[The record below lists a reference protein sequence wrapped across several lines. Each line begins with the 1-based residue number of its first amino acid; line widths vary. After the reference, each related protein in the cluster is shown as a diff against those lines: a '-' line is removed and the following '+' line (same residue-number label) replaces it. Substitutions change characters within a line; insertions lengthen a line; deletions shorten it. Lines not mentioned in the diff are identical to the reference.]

1 MISFPACPGNT
12 WVEEKSTS
20 SINICFHVPTQG
32 WQTIRFSQ
40 TCTKTT
46 KYQNPPRTTNKQKT
60 KTKKWNSKAPWKG
73 ELQGAVSWQCHVASS
88 LISPFSKALF
98 ISEVKKHSIW
108 GSTEGC
114 QAGCWQ
120 LFYFISQFY
129 DWKMRWQTQWS
140 SCLDGLGLR

>member
-1 MISFPACPGNT
+1 MIKSICILKTSKQANSPGTAILKSALLVFVACEREN
-12 WVEEKSTS
+12 E
-20 SINICFHVPTQG
+20 
-32 WQTIRFSQ
+32 

-129 DWKMRWQTQWS
+129 VWKMRWQTQWS